1 MHEAHFGLLVSTCIA
16 LFGSFISHATVCAE
30 RHACL
35 SRGTCYSMSKKNW
48 FDPSCSF
55 RTTVT
60 PAGFKLLNASV
71 QFETMQLMNRGVCSP
86 GSRQQVDSVTGV
98 MICTRKRSWPDAF
111 LAEIGDPTADTDHG
125 RYCGRWIAAGSFALG
140 SLKWA
145 WYDWRDTERDVDNLV
160 LAKGASRMATTDLGK
175 FRSTCRTM
183 VASNSAGA
191 SAKQAYELLTPEIS
205 VASMTTVLESIG
217 FLASHYCDAPA
228 LVGVGLVGDKFVSRV
243 TEGVV
248 LTDNE
253 LKNSLYVVGE
263 DRAMR
268 NNAAEFANAMRGIAH
283 GGLSPTTSEQAS
295 VIVKGS
301 YRATWL
307 EDYISSSFENTHAHL
322 NDPLE
327 RFVGAFVSHG
337 PIKAYAYLKGVAAVC
352 SLAAQAVV
360 VPEMGNLLPAYFKQP
375 KISAANSRASA
386 FALGRLASPGDEA
399 DDIDEYAIMNASTIR
414 LSDLYALSYSSRGSA
429 RDVCLSAAKRV
440 FPDAFDHIAFDAL
453 VTPTLY
459 ARLNILTEEIREA
472 AALTLADD
480 LIGNTFED
488 YADRMAAVAKIRA
501 TRVRIAGAPRGTWAG
516 ITREFHPPNINS
528 EDSALSM
535 IIKQARAV
543 FLDRLLPVVQDADIC
558 DHPAIFAGVSRNA
571 YLLGAHSPSTCSM
584 ILPGLIVPPFADER
598 YNNVSLMTRLG
609 FVVAHE
615 FMHVTASVSQ
625 WNQQY
630 TDPLLRAYPS
640 STNVEAIADLGATAS
655 LMRIN
660 YVTNDTLC
668 AAASQLFC
676 GRVGWANSVSTT
688 AYSHPPTNMRG
699 DNICQ
704 FLRIYFAN

>member
-16 LFGSFISHATVCAE
+16 LFSSFISHATVCAE
-30 RHACL
+30 RHECL
-35 SRGTCYSMSKKNW
+35 SRGTCYAMNKQNW

-60 PAGFKLLNASV
+60 PAGYKLLNASV
-71 QFETMQLMNRGVCSP
+71 RFDTMQLLNRGVCSP

-98 MICTRKRSWPDAF
+98 MSCTRKRSWPDAF
-111 LAEIGDPTADTDHG
+111 LAEIGDPTANTDHG

-145 WYDWRDTERDVDNLV
+145 WYDWREVERDVDNLV
-160 LAKGASRMATTDLGK
+160 LAKGASRIAVTDLGK
-175 FRSTCRTM
+175 FRSACRTM

-191 SAKQAYELLTPEIS
+191 SAKQAYELLNPEIS
-205 VASMTTVLESIG
+205 VASMTMVLESIG

-248 LTDNE
+248 LTDNN

-263 DRAMR
+263 NRAMR
-268 NNAAEFANAMRGIAH
+268 NNAAEFANAMRDLAH
-283 GGLSPTTSEQAS
+283 GGLSPTTSEQAL

-307 EDYISSSFENTHAHL
+307 DGYISSSFENTHSPL
-322 NDPLE
+322 NEPLE
-327 RFVGAFVSHG
+327 RFLSAFVSHG
-337 PIKAYAYLKGVAAVC
+337 PIKAHAYLKGVAAVC

-360 VPEMGNLLPAYFKQP
+360 VPEMGNLIPEYFKQP
-375 KISAANSRASA
+375 TIKATNSRAPAS
-386 FALGRLASPGDEA
+386 ALGRLASPGDEA
-399 DDIDEYAIMNASTIR
+399 YDVDESSITNASTVR

-453 VTPTLY
+453 VTPKLY
-459 ARLNILTEEIREA
+459 DRLGILADEIREVS
-472 AALTLADD
+472 ALTLADD
-480 LIGNTFED
+480 LIGNTFEN
-488 YADRMAAVAKIRA
+488 YADRVAAVAKIRA

-528 EDSALSM
+528 EDSALTM

-558 DHPAIFAGVSRNA
+558 EHPAIFTGVSRNA
-571 YLLGAHSPSTCSM
+571 YLLGAHSSSTCSM

-598 YNNVSLMTRLG
+598 YNDVSLITRLG

-615 FMHVTASVSQ
+615 FMHVTALVSQ
-625 WNQQY
+625 WNEQY
-630 TDPLLRAYPS
+630 TDHLLRAYPP
-640 STNVEAIADLGATAS
+640 STKIEAIADLGAVSA

-660 YVTNDTLC
+660 GVKNDTIC

-688 AYSHPPTNMRG
+688 VHSHPPTNMRG
-699 DNICQ
+699 DNVCE
-704 FLRIYFAN
+704 FLREYFAN